1 MRTERSA
8 TLKAK
13 KCREL
18 QHEKMLAGDNDIDD
32 NDSNNNN
39 NVKLTVAALAG
50 SAAARCVV
58 GHGARPVHRGHLPI
72 GHRDLVGVGLVAVR
86 EEAGS
91 RYLFIYF
98 FK

>member
-13 KCREL
+13 KCGGL
-18 QHEKMLAGDNDIDD
+18 QHEKMLAGDNDNDD
-32 NDSNNNN
+32 NNNNN

-91 RYLFIYF
+91 RKQIFFYF
-98 FK
+98 FYF

>member
-1 MRTERSA
+1 
-8 TLKAK
+8 
-13 KCREL
+13 
-18 QHEKMLAGDNDIDD
+18 MLAGDNDNDD
-32 NDSNNNN
+32 NDNNN

-50 SAAARCVV
+50 SAATRCVV

-86 EEAGS
+86 EEAGR
-91 RYLFIYF
+91 RYLFI